1 MTSEHGF
8 AATPSRSVAFIGAG
22 PTAASL
28 LERLSASYREL
39 LGGVELHVHLVDPFP
54 AGRGRVWRPD
64 QSPLVW
70 MNSMAEDVTI
80 FTDGSV
86 RCDGPI
92 VPGPT
97 LLEWSQA
104 VLEDPRELARLS
116 PEIVGELTSM
126 TGMTFPTRRVQTGY
140 LDWVHRRVRA
150 ALPAGIVVHDH
161 AARAVALDNGIDGA
175 DGSQIVTT
183 STGERITADVVVL
196 SLGHLD
202 AHLSRDDDAI
212 AEFARRHGLV
222 FHAAGHTAEFD
233 LSDIDA
239 GADVIARGF
248 GQAFTDLVAMLTE
261 GRGGRF
267 VTETNG
273 PAGATGA
280 TGATDTPSPLRYE
293 ASGRE
298 PLIHVGS
305 RRGVPYRSKLD
316 YRLQAPM
323 VALPKFLDEAT
334 IAALVS
340 RETLLEFRPDILP
353 LLLKDIGWAYYH
365 ELFTA
370 HPDRVAMTWDEF
382 ADRYSAAVDEAE
394 IAVVVRSAVREA
406 EDRFDLLA
414 LDRPLAGLRFDS
426 IAAFGE
432 HLRAHIDKDVR
443 RRTDAAYSAD
453 LAAFTAMLQMFGVL
467 GRINGSGR
475 MTNRSR
481 VEDVSGW
488 WFDFFMY
495 YASGPPPG
503 RLRQLL
509 ALADAGIVR
518 FIGAGMEVHCDEAR
532 GRFAATS
539 TSHGD
544 EVVASVLVDARVA
557 KPTVSR
563 TADGLLAALFLRGDV
578 AEESVTDRS
587 SGWTRNTGK
596 VVVGGHSMRLVGAD
610 GAPHPRRHA
619 LGVFTSRPAAGA
631 FARPN
636 TNAPIFRQNDAV
648 ARSILSTL
656 ADLAARDGQQPD
668 TPLEQQGA
676 LR

>member
-1 MTSEHGF
+1 MTRHSGR
-8 AATPSRSVAFIGAG
+8 RSVAFVGAG

-28 LERLSASYREL
+28 LERLSASYPEL
-39 LGGVELHVHLVDPFP
+39 LGGVELHVHLIDPFP

-104 VLEDPRELARLS
+104 VLEDPRERARLS

-150 ALPAGIVVHDH
+150 ALPAGVVVHDH
-161 AARAVALDNGIDGA
+161 AARAVALDDAA

-183 STGERITADVVVL
+183 STGECISADVVVL

-212 AEFARRHGLV
+212 AEFARRHGLA

-267 VTETNG
+267 VTKATG
-273 PAGATGA
+273 PNGATGA
-280 TGATDTPSPLRYE
+280 SDTTTALRYE
-293 ASGRE
+293 ASGCE
-298 PLIHVGS
+298 PVIHVGS

-323 VALPKFLDEAT
+323 VGLPKFLDEAT

-370 HPDRVAMTWDEF
+370 HPDRVAMTWAEF
-382 ADRYSAAVDEAE
+382 ADRYSAAVGEAE
-394 IAVVVRSAVREA
+394 IAVVVDSAVPA
-406 EDRFDLLA
+406 GEDRFDLLA

-426 IAAFGE
+426 IAALGE
-432 HLRAHIDKDVR
+432 HLRAHIDGDLH
-443 RRTDAAYSAD
+443 RRTDVAFSAD
-453 LAAFTAMLQMFGVL
+453 LAAFTAMLLMFGVL

-509 ALADAGIVR
+509 ALVDAGIVC

-532 GRFAATS
+532 GRFVATS

-563 TADGLLAALFLRGDV
+563 TADGLLAALFVRGDV

-596 VVVGGHSMRLVGAD
+596 VVVGGHSMRLIGAD
-610 GAPHPRRHA
+610 GAAHPRRHA

-668 TPLEQQGA
+668 TPCEQQGA